1 MPEPMTDP
9 TPRLFPEDVLNRA
22 RSLFPHT
29 QTGRIYL
36 NHAATSPLSSRVTEA
51 IQRHLTDRSAGMVET
66 YRDDVATIEACREV
80 VHRFIHA
87 ESPDRMAFVCN
98 TSDGL
103 NVVSSGL
110 PWRSGDRI
118 LLNDMEFPAN
128 VHPYF
133 HLRAHGVHLDI
144 LKADRGRVTPEMIGR
159 SIRPHTRVVA
169 LSAVQ
174 YLTGHRADLAAIG
187 ALCRKRGVWF
197 VVDGIQA
204 VGAIPIDVQ
213 AMKIDAMS
221 AGAQKWQ
228 MSPHGSGFLY
238 ISEPLQAALRQ
249 QYVGWL
255 SVADPWQFSLYDQP
269 LASSAKR
276 YEGGTLNFPSI
287 IGMKAALETLLE
299 FSVDSIESHILAL
312 TARLRDGLLAT
323 GMFTLVTPEADGE
336 RAGIMTFAAS
346 DGRDLTP
353 LLTALQ
359 ERRID
364 CSLREGKL
372 RFSPHFYNS
381 PMEIDA
387 TIAAVREILG
397 RK

>member
-1 MPEPMTDP
+1 MTDP
-9 TPRLFPEDVLNRA
+9 FPQFLPDDVLQSARA
-22 RSLFPHT
+22 LFPHVA
-29 QTGRIYL
+29 TGRVYL
-36 NHAATSPLSSRVTEA
+36 NHAATSPLSTRVTDA
-51 IQRHLTDRSAGMVET
+51 IQQHLAKRSAGVVET
-66 YRDDVATIEACREV
+66 YAEDIVTVDACRAIV
-80 VHRFIHA
+80 SQLVHA
-87 ESPDRMAFVCN
+87 ESPERVAFVCN

-128 VHPYF
+128 VHPYY
-133 HLRAHGVHLDI
+133 HLRSRGVELDI
-144 LKADRGRVTPEMIGR
+144 LMADRQRVTPEMIER
-159 SIRPHTRVVA
+159 SIRPQTRVVA

-187 ALCRKRGVWF
+187 ELCRKRGVWF

-204 VGAIPIDVQ
+204 VGAVPIDVQ

-238 ISEPLQAALRQ
+238 VTESLQAALQ
-249 QYVGWL
+249 QKYVGWL
-255 SVADPWQFSLYDQP
+255 SVADPWQFSRFDQP
-269 LASSAKR
+269 LATSAKR

-299 FSVDSIESHILAL
+299 VGIDRVESHVLAL
-312 TARLRDGLLAT
+312 TARLREGIQAAGPLT
-323 GMFTLVTPEADGE
+323 PVTPEADRE
-336 RAGIMTFAAS
+336 RAGIVTFAAS
-346 DGRDLTP
+346 DSRDLAP
-353 LLTALQ
+353 VLAGLQ
-359 ERRID
+359 QRRID
-364 CSLREGKL
+364 ASLREGKL

-381 PMEIDA
+381 PAEIDT
-387 TIAAVREILG
+387 TIAAVRELIS
-397 RK
+397 KN